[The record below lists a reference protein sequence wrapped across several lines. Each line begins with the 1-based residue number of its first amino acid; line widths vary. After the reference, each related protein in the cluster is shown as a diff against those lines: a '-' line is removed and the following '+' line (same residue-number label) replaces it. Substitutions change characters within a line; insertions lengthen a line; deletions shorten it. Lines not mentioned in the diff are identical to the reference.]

1 LVNPSFEQA
10 GENTIPQGWILGHLG
25 YPPWEP
31 GKPFLTCNEAAIS
44 NQPQPEWLRSGERNL
59 ALWLGDCTSAGIKQ
73 IVNVVPGTTYRFGVW
88 GKIWSSTGQDRTVSI
103 EPAPMDIW
111 VCIGT
116 HGSRDDISNPEVNVC
131 SAPARPYDT
140 WQYFSVD
147 AVAQEEQIVVRVLAQ
162 HNSGEPGV
170 ALWDDASLTVATVA
184 ATPTPV
190 PAAAARPTRP
200 GPVPFDAHALHNA
213 MLQAQSD
220 MVQMGGLLDRLMDGG
235 REECEPYI
243 GWYDSLVASP
253 MYDSVPPE
261 WGGVY
266 GEYVW
271 AVERVL
277 DSSHTVDFICSG
289 EGGVLTNLDYGV
301 ARGGIIET
309 V

>member
-1 LVNPSFEQA
+1 MPHSWERTHHYGGGNATSLTTND
-10 GENTIPQGWILGHLG
+10 
-25 YPPWEP
+25 YPTWV
-31 GKPFLTCNEAAIS
+31 
-44 NQPQPEWLRSGERNL
+44 RSGESNL
-59 ALWLGDCTSAGIKQ
+59 VGSGRQ
-73 IVNVVPGTTYRFGVW
+73 HVYGVVPGTTYRFGAW
-88 GKIWSSTGQDRTVSI
+88 GKVWSSIGEDRTVSV
-103 EPAPMDIW
+103 EPDPVDVW
-111 VCIGT
+111 VCINVY
-116 HGSRDDISNPEVNVC
+116 GSRDGPQDQESAIC
-131 SAPARPYDT
+131 SAPVRPYDT
-140 WQYFSVD
+140 WQYLSVE
-147 AVAQEEQIVVRVLAQ
+147 AVAQEEHIVVSVFSQ
-162 HNSGEPGV
+162 HTGSKNWS
-170 ALWDDASLTVATVA
+170 AIWDDASLTAATVA

-190 PAAAARPTRP
+190 PAARPTRP

-301 ARGGIIET
+301 ARGGIIEALEQLIPAIET
-309 V
+309 AAAMLGQ